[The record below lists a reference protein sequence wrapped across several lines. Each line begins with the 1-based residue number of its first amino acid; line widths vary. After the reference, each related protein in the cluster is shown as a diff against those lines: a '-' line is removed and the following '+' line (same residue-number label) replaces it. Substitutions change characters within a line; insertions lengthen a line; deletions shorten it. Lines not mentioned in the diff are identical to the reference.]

1 MNEWGQNVDVQFAKD
16 ILYKRISN
24 RSTAVVI
31 LPPGGTLSL
40 PLKNKRIKPNFDRAG
55 CCIIGQTPLMKW
67 DKNSSTRSPFK
78 EKVKQLTKIHWH
90 LITPN
95 HLPTWAMEVKI
106 GSSWLP
112 PVSVERLLAGHLHAV
127 AGEKFHE
134 LWWP

>member
-1 MNEWGQNVDVQFAKD
+1 MQFAKD

-55 CCIIGQTPLMKW
+55 CCIIGQTPLM
-67 DKNSSTRSPFK
+67 
-78 EKVKQLTKIHWH
+78 
-90 LITPN
+90 ITPN

-134 LWWP
+134 LW